1 MSPSDPTR
9 AQPGDHDALAIPLT
23 VDERERLNE
32 WAAEIDVPVGELA
45 RRLILRY
52 LTPLPAERD
61 LVDERIGQTL
71 LARAGAMGHVPADA
85 AAQLRR
91 AIADLQRDD
100 ENAEG

>member
-1 MSPSDPTR
+1 MSPSHPKR
-9 AQPGDHDALAIPLT
+9 GQPGDQDALAIALS

-32 WAAEIDVPVGELA
+32 WAAEIDVPVAELA

-85 AAQLRR
+85 AEQLRR

-100 ENAEG
+100 ENTEG